1 MSKDFFCLFLLVYL
15 TKSLAVEDALVNGG
29 RAEVPVE
36 GKFHAGGSELD
47 AALQSAAEVD
57 DQSRL
62 PRQLEGVE
70 LSQGG
75 LHLFV
80 DARGVVLLQGI
91 NQAVG
96 GVGAES
102 AGEELVELEQVD
114 ASAFSQFLFDSCAL
128 GATLV
133 NA

>member
-1 MSKDFFCLFLLVYL
+1 M
-15 TKSLAVEDALVNGG
+15 EDALVNGG

-47 AALQSAAEVD
+47 AALQTAAEVH

-62 PRQLEGVE
+62 PQHLEVVE

-75 LHLFV
+75 FHLFV
-80 DARGVVLLQGI
+80 HARVVVLLQGRD
-91 NQAVG
+91 QVVG

-114 ASAFSQFLFDSCAL
+114 ACAL
-128 GATLV
+128 KKKSKLIKV
-133 NA
+133 KYKLL